1 MASSRGNPL
10 LDDRTVEFILYEL
23 LDIEA
28 LCDLPD
34 FGEHNRHTFD
44 LLLTSARTLARRVL
58 FPDYRTIDAAP
69 PVLRDGRVYVHPLL
83 KAAWPQLVDLGLI
96 AATRGP
102 EVGGSQLPLCVASL
116 AAAYLMAGNLSAYGF
131 LGLTSGAAHLLEA
144 FGSSELKARF
154 MAPLYAGEWTGAM
167 ALTEPQAGSSL
178 ADIRTRA
185 TPSGDGQHY
194 LLQGDKVFISA
205 AAHDLAPNVVQMVL
219 ARIDGAPPGT
229 AGVSLFVV
237 PNLRHQ
243 DDELVDNDVAV
254 TGLVHKIGWRGLP
267 SCVLSFGERKDC
279 HGWLVGEPNRGLAQ
293 MFQMMNEAR
302 IMVGLNG
309 VATASVAYQE
319 ALAYARERTQG
330 RPAGVRDPS
339 SPQVSLLAHADVRR
353 MLLRQKAIVEGGLA
367 LLTSTARSADVS
379 AHATDVEQRRR
390 SRLLLDLLTPVA
402 KSFPA
407 EAGFEAT
414 VLSLQVH
421 GGYGYSSEFLS
432 EAWMRDQKLN
442 SLHEGTTGIQGLDL
456 LGRKAVADG
465 GAALH
470 VFSEEVGRSLA
481 AARASGLPPTWA
493 EHLAE
498 ALAEL
503 VDTTT
508 ALAGRGAAGDTEGML
523 AHSSDYLTLFSI
535 VAVGWQWLSMAAVA
549 QKALSHGPKEEDMGF
564 YKGKLAAAEYW
575 MVTELPRVT
584 ALAALCRSAESS
596 YTGMAP
602 DWF

>member
-1 MASSRGNPL
+1 MSAPRGNPL

-23 LDIEA
+23 LDVEA
-28 LCDLPD
+28 LCDFPD

-58 FPDYRTIDAAP
+58 FPNYRTIDAAP

-102 EVGGSQLPLCVASL
+102 EVGGAQLPLVVASL
-116 AAAYLMAGNLSAYGF
+116 ASAYLMAGNLSAYGF

-154 MAPLYAGEWTGAM
+154 LPQLYAGEWTGTM

-178 ADIRTRA
+178 SDIRTRA
-185 TPSGDGQHY
+185 TPTPEGHY
-194 LLQGDKVFISA
+194 LIHGEKIFISA

-219 ARIDGAPPGT
+219 ARIDGAPPGSH
-229 AGVSLFVV
+229 GVSLFLV
-237 PNLRHQ
+237 PNLREEDGRLQ
-243 DDELVDNDVAV
+243 DNDVAV
-254 TGLVHKIGWRGLP
+254 SGLVHKIGWRGLP
-267 SCVLSFGERKDC
+267 SCLLSFGERSDC
-279 HGWLVGEPNRGLAQ
+279 HGWLLGEPNRGLSQ

-309 VATASVAYQE
+309 VATASAAYQE
-319 ALAYARERTQG
+319 ALAYAKERTQG
-330 RPAGVRDPS
+330 RPTAARDPS
-339 SPQVSLLAHADVRR
+339 TPQVPILAHADVRR

-367 LLTSTARSADVS
+367 LLATTARTADLA
-379 AHATDVEQRRR
+379 AHATDAEERRR
-390 SRLLLDLLTPVA
+390 TKLLLDLLTPVA

-414 VLSLQVH
+414 ALALQVH
-421 GGYGYSSEFLS
+421 GGYGYSSEYLP
-432 EAWMRDQKLN
+432 EAWLRDQKLN

-456 LGRKAVADG
+456 LGRKAVAKG

-470 VFSEEVGRSLA
+470 AFSDEVTRTLA
-481 AARASGLPPTWA
+481 RARASGLSPTWA

-508 ALAGRGAAGDTEGML
+508 ALAGRGAAGDVDGML
-523 AHSSDYLTLFSI
+523 AHSNDYLTLFGI
-535 VAVGWQWLSMAAVA
+535 VAIGWQWLSMAAVA
-549 QKALSHGPKEEDMGF
+549 QEALRHTSKDEDVAF
-564 YKGKLAAAEYW
+564 YRGKLAAAQYW
-575 MVTELPRVT
+575 MVTELPRVS

-596 YTGMAP
+596 YSEMLP
-602 DWF
+602 EWF

>member
-1 MASSRGNPL
+1 MATSRGNPL
-10 LDDRTVEFILYEL
+10 LDDRTVEFILYEF
-23 LDIEA
+23 LDVEA
-28 LCDLPD
+28 LCNLPD

-69 PVLRDGRVYVHPLL
+69 PVLRDGRVFIHPLL

-102 EVGGSQLPLCVASL
+102 DVGGSALPLTVASL
-116 AAAYLMAGNLSAYGF
+116 ASAYLMAGNLSAYGF

-185 TPSGDGQHY
+185 TPSTDGEHF
-194 LLQGDKVFISA
+194 LIRGDKVFISA

-219 ARIDGAPPGT
+219 ARIDGAPPGS
-229 AGVSLFVV
+229 AGVSLFCV
-237 PNLRHQ
+237 PNLREE
-243 DDELVDNDVAV
+243 DSALVDNDVAV

-267 SCVLSFGERKDC
+267 SCVLAFGESSDC
-279 HGWLVGEPNRGLAQ
+279 HGWLVGEPNRGLSQ

-302 IMVGLNG
+302 IMVGLNA

-330 RPAGVRDPS
+330 RQAGVRDPE
-339 SPQVSLLAHADVRR
+339 SPQVPLLAHPDVRR

-367 LLTSTARSADVS
+367 LLASTARTADLA
-379 AHATDVEQRRR
+379 AHATDTEERRR

-414 VLSLQVH
+414 ALALQVH
-421 GGYGYSSEFLS
+421 GGYGYSSEFLP
-432 EAWMRDQKLN
+432 EAWLRDQKLN

-456 LGRKAVADG
+456 LGRKVVASG

-470 VFSEEVGRSLA
+470 VFADEVGRTLTR
-481 AARASGLPPTWA
+481 ARASGLKPTWA
-493 EHLAE
+493 EQLAE

-503 VDTTT
+503 VETTT
-508 ALAGRGAAGDTEGML
+508 ALAGRGAAGDVEGML
-523 AHSSDYLTLFSI
+523 AHSNDYLTLFGI

-549 QKALSHGPKEEDMGF
+549 QEALGHGPTADDAGF
-564 YKGKLAAAEYW
+564 YKGKLSAAEYW
-575 MVTELPRVT
+575 VVTELPRVT

-596 YTGMAP
+596 YSAMAE

>member
-1 MASSRGNPL
+1 MSAPRGNPL

-23 LDIEA
+23 LDVEA

-69 PVLRDGRVYVHPLL
+69 PVFRDGRVFVHPLL

-96 AATRGP
+96 AATRGAD
-102 EVGGSQLPLCVASL
+102 VGGSQLPLSVASL

-144 FGSSELKARF
+144 FGSTELKARF
-154 MAPLYAGEWTGAM
+154 MARLYAGEWTGTM

-178 ADIRTRA
+178 SDIRTRA
-185 TPSGDGQHY
+185 TPTGQGHH
-194 LLQGDKVFISA
+194 LIRGDKVFISA

-219 ARIDGAPPGT
+219 ARIDGAPPGSH
-229 AGVSLFVV
+229 GVSLFIV
-237 PNLRHQ
+237 PNLREE
-243 DDELVDNDVAV
+243 DGELVDNDVAV
-254 TGLVHKIGWRGLP
+254 SGLVHKIGWRGLP
-267 SCVLSFGERKDC
+267 SCVLSFGERSDC
-279 HGWLVGEPNRGLAQ
+279 HGFLLGEPNRGLTQ

-330 RPAGVRDPS
+330 RAHTQRDPAT
-339 SPQVSLLAHADVRR
+339 PQVPILAHADVRR

-367 LLTSTARSADVS
+367 LLASTARIADLA
-379 AHATDVEQRRR
+379 AHGTDAEERRR
-390 SRLLLDLLTPVA
+390 SKLLLDLLTPVA

-414 VLSLQVH
+414 ALALQVH
-421 GGYGYSSEFLS
+421 GGYGYSSEYLP
-432 EAWMRDQKLN
+432 EAWLRDQKLN

-456 LGRKAVADG
+456 LGRKAVASG

-470 VFSEEVGRSLA
+470 AFSDEV
-481 AARASGLPPTWA
+481 ARTLTRARRAGIDPTWA
-493 EHLAE
+493 EQLAE

-508 ALAGRGAAGDTEGML
+508 ALAGRGAAGDVDGML
-523 AHSSDYLTLFSI
+523 AHSHDYLTLFCI
-535 VAVGWQWLSMAAVA
+535 VSVGWQWLAMAAVA
-549 QKALSHGPKEEDMGF
+549 QEALRNGAKAEDVDF
-564 YKGKLAAAEYW
+564 YRGKLAAAHYW
-575 MVTELPRVT
+575 VVTELPRVP

-602 DWF
+602 EWF

>member
-1 MASSRGNPL
+1 MSAPRGNPL

-23 LDIEA
+23 LDVEA

-58 FPDYRTIDAAP
+58 FPNYRTIDAAP
-69 PVLRDGRVYVHPLL
+69 PVLRDGHVYVHPLL

-102 EVGGSQLPLCVASL
+102 EVGGSQLPLSVASL

-144 FGSSELKARF
+144 FGSAELKARF
-154 MAPLYAGEWTGAM
+154 MAPLYAGEWTGTM

-178 ADIRTRA
+178 GDVHTRA
-185 TPSGDGQHY
+185 TPTPHGHH
-194 LLQGDKVFISA
+194 LIRGDKVFISA

-219 ARIDGAPPGT
+219 ARIDGAPPGSH
-229 AGVSLFVV
+229 GVSLFVV
-237 PNLRHQ
+237 PNLREE
-243 DDELVDNDVAV
+243 DGELVDNDVAV
-254 TGLVHKIGWRGLP
+254 SGLVHKIGWRGLP
-267 SCVLSFGERKDC
+267 SCVLSFGERSDC
-279 HGWLVGEPNRGLAQ
+279 HGFLLGEPNRGLTQ

-319 ALAYARERTQG
+319 ALAYARQRTQG
-330 RPAGVRDPS
+330 RSHTLRDPS
-339 SPQVSLLAHADVRR
+339 SPQIPLLAHADVRR

-367 LLTSTARSADVS
+367 LLACAARIADLAV
-379 AHATDVEQRRR
+379 HATDAEERRR

-414 VLSLQVH
+414 ALALQVH
-421 GGYGYSSEFLS
+421 GGYGYSSEYLP
-432 EAWMRDQKLN
+432 EAWLRDQKLN

-456 LGRKAVADG
+456 LGRKAVASG

-470 VFSEEVGRSLA
+470 ALSDEVAKTLTR
-481 AARASGLPPTWA
+481 ARAAGLVPTWA
-493 EHLAE
+493 EQLAE

-508 ALAGRGAAGDTEGML
+508 ALAGRGAAGDVEGML
-523 AHSSDYLTLFSI
+523 AHSHDYLTLFCI
-535 VAVGWQWLSMAAVA
+535 VCVGWQWLSMAAVA
-549 QKALSHGPKEEDMGF
+549 KEALDNGAKPEDVGF
-564 YKGKLAAAEYW
+564 YRGKLAAAHYW
-575 MVTELPRVT
+575 VVTELPRVSG
-584 ALAALCRSAESS
+584 LGALCRSAESS
-596 YTGMAP
+596 YTGMEP

>member
-1 MASSRGNPL
+1 MAAQRANPL

-23 LDIEA
+23 LDVEA
-28 LCDLPD
+28 LCNLAD

-58 FPDYRTIDAAP
+58 FPNYRTIDAAP

-102 EVGGSQLPLCVASL
+102 EVGGSTLPLTVASL
-116 AAAYLMAGNLSAYGF
+116 ASAYLMAGNLSAYGF
-131 LGLTSGAAHLLEA
+131 IGLTSGAAHLLEA

-154 MAPLYAGEWTGAM
+154 MAPLYSGEWTATM

-178 ADIRTRA
+178 GDIRTRA
-185 TPSGDGQHY
+185 TPTGAGHH
-194 LLQGDKVFISA
+194 LIRGDKVFISA

-219 ARIDGAPPGT
+219 ARIDGAPPGSH
-229 AGVSLFVV
+229 GVSLFVV
-237 PNLRHQ
+237 PNLREE
-243 DDELVDNDVAV
+243 DGELVDNDVAV

-267 SCVLSFGERKDC
+267 SCVLAFGERADC
-279 HGWLVGEPNRGLAQ
+279 QGWLLGEPHRGLSQ
-293 MFQMMNEAR
+293 MFQMMNAAR
-302 IMVGLNG
+302 IMVGLNA

-319 ALAYARERTQG
+319 ALAYARERRQG
-330 RPAGVRDPS
+330 RTFGARDPQ
-339 SPQVSLLAHADVRR
+339 SPQVPILAHADVRR

-367 LLTSTARSADVS
+367 LLATTARTADLA
-379 AHATDVEQRRR
+379 AHATDVEERRR
-390 SRLLLDLLTPVA
+390 SKLLLDLLTPVA
-402 KSFPA
+402 SFPA

-414 VLSLQVH
+414 ALALQVH
-421 GGYGYSSEFLS
+421 GGYGYSSEYLP
-432 EAWMRDQKLN
+432 EAWLRDQKLN

-470 VFSEEVGRSLA
+470 AFSDEVTRTL
-481 AARASGLPPTWA
+481 ARAKAAGLEPTWA
-493 EHLAE
+493 EQLAE

-503 VDTTT
+503 VDTST
-508 ALAGRGAAGDTEGML
+508 ALAGRGAAGDVEGML
-523 AHSSDYLTLFSI
+523 AHSNDYLLLFSI

-549 QKALSHGPKEEDMGF
+549 QEALRKGPSDTDVAF
-564 YKGKLAAAEYW
+564 YRGKLAAAQYW
-575 MVTELPRVT
+575 VVTELPRVT

-596 YTGMAP
+596 YSGMLP
-602 DWF
+602 EWF